1 MLKLRKKLMLLFLT
15 FIMLLFTVIMI
26 LLAYNSVQRM
36 REAEK
41 TYMQN
46 IASNLIYQRQGGYQF
61 TDKDAEYYATRS
73 HIWFQ
78 LTNKDG
84 RLLFSIVERF
94 ITDSATLLSRL
105 DARQEDI
112 LVVSVGDNVT
122 VMQSNILAIKGNSG
136 DSYYGIIAN
145 IPTDGGG
152 METLTI
158 LYQHNSVKTTLWQ
171 SCGWYPLIW
180 LTALAAIYGLSR
192 FLIAVS
198 LKPVE
203 ASIRS
208 QKNFIAS
215 ASHELNSPLTVIQTN
230 TEAIQSLQLNDHRI
244 EQKLEI
250 IDKECR
256 LMSNLIKNM
265 LSLASSDAGSWNM
278 NPTEINVDSLL
289 IETWEA
295 FQCLCAQKE
304 IILELEL
311 SDDDYP
317 VLTSDKERVAQVLGI
332 LLDNAINYSEKG
344 SKIQLQC
351 ENDKGWLLFS
361 VIDHAIGI
369 NDSEKEK
376 VFERFYRADQSRSK
390 KEHFGL
396 GLCIAKEIVQ
406 LHHGII
412 TLEDTP
418 GGGCT
423 FRVKLPTK

>member
-1 MLKLRKKLMLLFLT
+1 
-15 FIMLLFTVIMI
+15 
-26 LLAYNSVQRM
+26 
-36 REAEK
+36 
-41 TYMQN
+41 
-46 IASNLIYQRQGGYQF
+46 
-61 TDKDAEYYATRS
+61 
-73 HIWFQ
+73 
-78 LTNKDG
+78 
-84 RLLFSIVERF
+84 
-94 ITDSATLLSRL
+94 
-105 DARQEDI
+105 
-112 LVVSVGDNVT
+112 
-122 VMQSNILAIKGNSG
+122 
-136 DSYYGIIAN
+136 
-145 IPTDGGG
+145 
-152 METLTI
+152 
-158 LYQHNSVKTTLWQ
+158 
-171 SCGWYPLIW
+171 
-180 LTALAAIYGLSR
+180 
-192 FLIAVS
+192 
-198 LKPVE
+198 
-203 ASIRS
+203 
-208 QKNFIAS
+208 
-215 ASHELNSPLTVIQTN
+215 
-230 TEAIQSLQLNDHRI
+230 
-244 EQKLEI
+244 
-250 IDKECR
+250 
-256 LMSNLIKNM
+256 M